1 MKIMTPVKNTMEWK
15 NKEDRHEKGCQVGRK
30 RMSVGGRYG

>member
-1 MKIMTPVKNTMEWK
+1 MENVMEWK
-15 NKEDRHEKGCQVGRK
+15 NKEDGHEKSCQVGRK